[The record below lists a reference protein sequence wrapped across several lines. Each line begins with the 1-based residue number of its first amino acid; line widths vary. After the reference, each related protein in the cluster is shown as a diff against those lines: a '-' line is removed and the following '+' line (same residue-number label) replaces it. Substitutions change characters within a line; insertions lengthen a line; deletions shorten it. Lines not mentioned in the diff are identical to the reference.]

1 MHEPVARNGNEAR
14 RLQAWERMQ
23 RGWLQ
28 RQIADA
34 MGVSKERMEDGR
46 RWASFIGD
54 LLVDGSV

>member
-1 MHEPVARNGNEAR
+1 
-14 RLQAWERMQ
+14 
-23 RGWLQ
+23 
-28 RQIADA
+28 

>member
-1 MHEPVARNGNEAR
+1 
-14 RLQAWERMQ
+14 MQ